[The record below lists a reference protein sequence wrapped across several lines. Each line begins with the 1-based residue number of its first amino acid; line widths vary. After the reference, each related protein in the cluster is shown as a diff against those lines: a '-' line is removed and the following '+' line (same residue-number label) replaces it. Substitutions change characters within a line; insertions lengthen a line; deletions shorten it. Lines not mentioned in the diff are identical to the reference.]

1 MSGASVP
8 KALIEVGAAPAGAPL
23 AIEADRFG
31 KGEFELPMGSYRL
44 LVKSPGFCPYKS
56 SVEVLQQQTQIVTAK
71 LQVDSCPGPCQ
82 ASCIAVYPDPAIQT
96 TQSPLRHIILK
107 VNDSTGAPIRGAR
120 IQIDHS
126 SGGAGDDA
134 TTGRDGEAALNLTP
148 GPHVLAISARLFKL
162 LTQQVEVRDAPNQE
176 ILAVM
181 EMDCEHTI
189 CDIVITADNEAIPLD
204 QRPAKTT
211 LTIVV
216 TDQSGAII
224 PGAYIVATNKTTGSR
239 IEAFAD
245 KAGDKIGQ
253 AAVRLDEGTYDLTVQ
268 SKGFKVWEERAVE
281 VKAEMHKAI
290 TLALPFDNLPLC
302 GPCVVLEPV
311 IIPLEHQP
319 ITAAVPLIPV
329 QQFIPPARPFRPRPP
344 SHRPN
349 PT

>member
-1 MSGASVP
+1 VTDVSGASVP

-189 CDIVITADNEAIPLD
+189 CDIVVTADNEAIPLD

-268 SKGFKVWEERAVE
+268 AKGFKVWEERAVE

-290 TLALPFDNLPLC
+290 TLALPFDNL
-302 GPCVVLEPV
+302 PCVVLEPV